1 MPTDPNSSTDTSDND
16 ADTLDT
22 ATVEIL
28 TTIFETVDPSSL
40 EEDMQQIEDRED
52 NRRSQEPLL

>member
-16 ADTLDT
+16 AATLDT
-22 ATVEIL
+22 TTVEIL